1 MMGIYREL
9 RGYVIEDAIE
19 ALNMDFDEDEPATME
34 DVEDAID
41 TALNSLLNSI
51 REDLQNYRADVL
63 DEVASGIGLK

>member
-19 ALNMDFDEDEPATME
+19 ALNMDFEDEPATME
-34 DVEDAID
+34 DVEAAID
-41 TALNSLLNSI
+41 TALNSLLDSI

-63 DEVASGIGLK
+63 DEVASGIGLR